1 MGVFSN
7 MSIEQNFNREQMPAA
22 EDAVKKI
29 KSIPTAQR
37 TEPEETKPREE
48 TSAASIPIEM
58 TEAEKRKAHDESE
71 AKRKAEWEAKK
82 KAREEAELFE
92 WEKAVA
98 VDDDTLIANSVKR
111 LADATERLTRR
122 NMKLCVT
129 EFVQTKCYEDMA
141 FARQV
146 MHPRKSMLN
155 CFHFINRKAK
165 EYLQQ
170 EMKDNEEKPDHNG
183 MYGGDV
189 PDELCYEWAVEYF
202 TKMYLPEDK
211 DENDREFESKPYRSV
226 STTKTTKKSEKKP
239 AETKKTEPKKESPHQ
254 KPEEDHQI
262 SLFGL
267 EDFVKKQNQS
277 GEVVAA

>member
-7 MSIEQNFNREQMPAA
+7 MSIDQNFDREQLLASEESDEIGKDIPVVQVTAEDGTKPKEETPAA
-22 EDAVKKI
+22 PKLA
-29 KSIPTAQR
+29 
-37 TEPEETKPREE
+37 
-48 TSAASIPIEM
+48 EM
-58 TEAEKRKAHDESE
+58 TEAEKRKAHEESE

-82 KAREEAELFE
+82 KAREEVELFE

-98 VDDDTLIANSVKR
+98 VDDDTLVANSVKR

-170 EMKDNEEKPDHNG
+170 EMKDNDEKPDRNG

-202 TKMYLPEDK
+202 MKMDLPEDK
-211 DENDREFESKPYRSV
+211 DENDKEFEPKPYRGV
-226 STTKTTKKSEKKP
+226 SPTKTTKKTEKKP
-239 AETKKTEPKKESPHQ
+239 AEPKKAESKKEPSAQ
-254 KPEEDHQI
+254 KSEEDHQI

-267 EDFVKKQNQS
+267 EDFIQKQKHP
-277 GEVVAA
+277 GEVVTA

>member
-7 MSIEQNFNREQMPAA
+7 MSIEQNFDREHPWTADDAIEKINSVPAVQDTTVD
-22 EDAVKKI
+22 ETNPMEET
-29 KSIPTAQR
+29 PTAP
-37 TEPEETKPREE
+37 EP
-48 TSAASIPIEM
+48 AVM
-58 TEAEKRKAHDESE
+58 TEAEKKKAHEESE

-82 KAREEAELFE
+82 KAREEAEAFE

-129 EFVQTKCYEDMA
+129 EFVQTKCYEDTA

-170 EMKDNEEKPDHNG
+170 EMKDNDENPDHNG

-202 TKMYLPEDK
+202 TKMDIPEDK
-211 DENDREFESKPYRSV
+211 DENDKEFEPKPYRGA
-226 STTKTTKKSEKKP
+226 STAKTTKKAEKKP
-239 AETKKTEPKKESPHQ
+239 VEKKKTEPKKDAAPQNQEADSQ
-254 KPEEDHQI
+254 F

-267 EDFVKKQNQS
+267 DDFEKEQEQP
-277 GEVVAA
+277 GEVAAA

>member
-7 MSIEQNFNREQMPAA
+7 MSIEQDFDREHPWTA
-22 EDAVKKI
+22 EDEIEESENIPADQITTADGIEQKGET
-29 KSIPTAQR
+29 PTAP
-37 TEPEETKPREE
+37 EP
-48 TSAASIPIEM
+48 AVM
-58 TEAEKRKAHDESE
+58 TEAEKKKAHEESE

-82 KAREEAELFE
+82 KAREEAEAFE

-129 EFVQTKCYEDMA
+129 EFVQTKCYEDTA

-170 EMKDNEEKPDHNG
+170 EMKDNDEKPDHNG

-202 TKMYLPEDK
+202 TKMDIPEDK
-211 DENDREFESKPYRSV
+211 DENDKEFEPKPYRGASA
-226 STTKTTKKSEKKP
+226 TKTTKKAEKKP
-239 AETKKTEPKKESPHQ
+239 VEKKKTEPKKDTATQNQES
-254 KPEEDHQI
+254 DSQI

-267 EDFVKKQNQS
+267 DDFEKEQEQP
-277 GEVVAA
+277 GEVAAA

>member
-1 MGVFSN
+1 MGVFSTMN
-7 MSIEQNFNREQMPAA
+7 MEQNFDREQPPAA
-22 EDAVKKI
+22 EVAVEEPKN
-29 KSIPTAQR
+29 IPEVQTTAAN
-37 TEPEETKPREE
+37 ETKPKEE
-48 TSAASIPIEM
+48 TPAAPKPAEM
-58 TEAEKRKAHDESE
+58 TEAEKLKAHEESE

-82 KAREEAELFE
+82 KAREEAETLE

-170 EMKDNEEKPDHNG
+170 EMKDNDQKPDSNG

-202 TKMYLPEDK
+202 TKMDLPEDK
-211 DENDREFESKPYRSV
+211 DENDKEFEPKPYRGV
-226 STTKTTKKSEKKP
+226 STSKTTKKAEKKP
-239 AETKKTEPKKESPHQ
+239 AEKKKTEPKKDTAPPKQETDS
-254 KPEEDHQI
+254 QI

-267 EDFVKKQNQS
+267 EDFAKKQKQP

>member
-7 MSIEQNFNREQMPAA
+7 MNIDQDNEREQLPATEESFESNMDLLA
-22 EDAVKKI
+22 NQE
-29 KSIPTAQR
+29 TAAN
-37 TEPEETKPREE
+37 ETKPKEE
-48 TSAASIPIEM
+48 TPATPKPAEM
-58 TEAEKRKAHDESE
+58 SEAEKRKAHEESE

-82 KAREEAELFE
+82 KAREEAETLE

-98 VDDDTLIANSVKR
+98 VDDDTLVANSVKR

-146 MHPRKSMLN
+146 LHPRKSMLN
-155 CFHFINRKAK
+155 CFHFINRRAK

-202 TKMYLPEDK
+202 TKMDLPEDQ
-211 DENDREFESKPYRSV
+211 DENDKEFEPKPYRGF
-226 STTKTTKKSEKKP
+226 STAKTTKKTEKKP
-239 AETKKTEPKKESPHQ
+239 VEPKKEPPVQTPENHQ
-254 KPEEDHQI
+254 LN
-262 SLFGL
+262 LFGF
-267 EDFVKKQNQS
+267 EDFIKKQKQP
-277 GEVVAA
+277 GEVTVA